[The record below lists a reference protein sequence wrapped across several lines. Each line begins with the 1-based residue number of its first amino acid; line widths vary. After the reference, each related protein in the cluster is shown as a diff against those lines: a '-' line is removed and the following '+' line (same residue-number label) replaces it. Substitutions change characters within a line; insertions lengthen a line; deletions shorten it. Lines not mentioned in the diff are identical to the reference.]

1 MSVAA
6 KAAIKAPRAT
16 DLLAA
21 IVPFSVR
28 VRLLV
33 ASAGAEFLPADFAAS
48 RKTIYLFVRRRIQ
61 GEKGLWMRPV
71 QLEKKWKHHS
81 CLFWCAGLFAMFL
94 FCRLHISC
102 SSSEWAARHSS
113 AEYKHCSSSLLQ
125 QELTRVAPC
134 FSKRNPSVHH
144 DDAMQATAS
153 QTYFFLCVW
162 VLLGRTLTWIF
173 QAYFLSSLLLFTR
186 SDWWVTEPTFECR
199 NQKKNK
205 DPLGNN
211 CTEITEAL
219 CKAESAL

>member
-1 MSVAA
+1 MAL
-6 KAAIKAPRAT
+6 R
-16 DLLAA
+16 LAEA
-21 IVPFSVR
+21 LNCRGIPS
-28 VRLLV
+28 LV
-33 ASAGAEFLPADFAAS
+33 VFAAS

-61 GEKGLWMRPV
+61 GGKGIWMRPV
-71 QLEKKWKHHS
+71 QLEKKWKHQT
-81 CLFWCAGLFAMFL
+81 CLFRCAGLYARCL

-113 AEYKHCSSSLLQ
+113 AECKHCSSSLSQ

-134 FSKRNPSVHH
+134 FWKSESIRPSRRRHAGDHQSDLLFSVR
-144 DDAMQATAS
+144 
-153 QTYFFLCVW
+153 VW
-162 VLLGRTLTWIF
+162 VLLGRTLTWIC

-211 CTEITEAL
+211 CKEITEAL
-219 CKAESAL
+219 CKAESALQMKNKNNKKTV